1 MQSLPPGYH
10 ALVLGASGAIGS
22 ALTAQLRDDPRCA
35 KVLALGRSSTPAVD
49 FDAPATIAEAAHS
62 LAPQGP
68 WNLLLVA
75 TGMLHGPTGTPEKR
89 LAGLRA
95 EHMAASFAV
104 NTIGPALALAHFAPQ
119 LAQGERSVVAVL
131 SAKVGSIGDNRLGGW
146 YSYRASKAAL
156 NMVVKTAAIEL
167 ARTHPQAVVAALHPG
182 TVDSALSAPF
192 RGTKI
197 WRPARDAAHD
207 LLTVIDG
214 LQPQDSGG
222 FWAYDGQRLPW

>member
-1 MQSLPPGYH
+1 MQSLPPGYR
-10 ALVLGASGAIGS
+10 ALVLGASGALGS
-22 ALTAQLRDDPRCA
+22 ALAAQLRDDPRCA
-35 KVLALGRSSTPAVD
+35 TVLALGRSSTPAVD
-49 FDAPATIAEAAHS
+49 FDAPATIAEEAHS

-89 LAGLRA
+89 LAGLHA

-197 WRPARDAAHD
+197 WRSARDAAHD
-207 LLTVIDG
+207 LLAVIDG